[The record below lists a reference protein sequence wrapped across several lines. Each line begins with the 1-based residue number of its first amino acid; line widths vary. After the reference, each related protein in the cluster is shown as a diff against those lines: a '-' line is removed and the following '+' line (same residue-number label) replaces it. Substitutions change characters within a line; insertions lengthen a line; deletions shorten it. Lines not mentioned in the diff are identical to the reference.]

1 MKNKVNRSFL
11 YDLPSWAQSI
21 LWVLASGIIL
31 FGLGEG
37 VGNIFKINEDIAGA
51 ISYIIFDVLI
61 AMGCFYIIKLNP
73 KSIWY
78 VPIISNIVGI
88 IAAFKEPNF
97 WITPL
102 WILICSGWVLSVI
115 ASLLGAR
122 AGKRAEPNHN
132 DESF

>member
-61 AMGCFYIIKLNP
+61 AMGCFYIIKL
-73 KSIWY
+73 
-78 VPIISNIVGI
+78 
-88 IAAFKEPNF
+88 F
-97 WITPL
+97 
-102 WILICSGWVLSVI
+102 
-115 ASLLGAR
+115 
-122 AGKRAEPNHN
+122 
-132 DESF
+132 